1 MDVKVTAE
9 MIFEDL
15 DIPLDIPDEP
25 FADKGWEEAI
35 KLGTQADKVKI
46 ISCQYLE

>member
-15 DIPLDIPDEP
+15 DVPDEP
-25 FADKGWEEAI
+25 FADEEWEETI
-35 KLGTQADKVKI
+35 QLSTQADKVKV

>member
-15 DIPLDIPDEP
+15 DIPDEP
-25 FADKGWEEAI
+25 FADEEWEETI
-35 KLGTQADKVKI
+35 KLSTQADKVKV
-46 ISCQYLE
+46 ISCQYME